1 MKRIVAVVAAG
12 LCACLVQAELFWISY
27 DASCGL
33 YPEEVGWGRI
43 AHGGGAVRSLA
54 DGILTLDSTADSM
67 ICDGYGIYRPTTP
80 GPGETFV
87 CEWRMC
93 LAQHSGFGESLVSMR
108 ADDGGGVNFRY
119 WMGHLQSE
127 QGWTVPIAPDIFHT
141 YRLESTD
148 MYTYLLWLDGVYM
161 GSDAFDRPGPPV
173 PYAAFG
179 DCTYGT
185 TPQSSLTQW
194 EYFRFGVVPEPNSL
208 ALVLALTTC
217 ACVARRGKQLLVP
230 GECARRLRRAP
241 AASPHRFRLCASLS
255 NPATGHQS
263 VTILQF

>member
-33 YPEEVGWGRI
+33 YPEEVGWTRTT
-43 AHGGGAVRSLA
+43 HGGGAVRSLA

-93 LAQHSGFGESLVSMR
+93 LAQHSGFGESLVSMC
-108 ADDGGGVNFRY
+108 ADDGGGVAFRY
-119 WMGHLQSE
+119 WMDYLQSYHD
-127 QGWTVPIAPDIFHT
+127 GWTVPITPGVFHT

-148 MYTYLLWLDGVYM
+148 MYTYSLWIDGAFVRT
-161 GSDAFDRPGPPV
+161 GQFDRPGPPT

-179 DCTYGT
+179 DCGYGGGVL
-185 TPQSSLTQW
+185 SLTQW
-194 EYFRFGVVPEPNSL
+194 DYFRFGVVPEPGAIGL
-208 ALVLALTTC
+208 ALAAC
-217 ACVARRGKQLLVP
+217 ACVARR
-230 GECARRLRRAP
+230 RRAAP
-241 AASPHRFRLCASLS
+241 FQRRIVC
-255 NPATGHQS
+255 
-263 VTILQF
+263 